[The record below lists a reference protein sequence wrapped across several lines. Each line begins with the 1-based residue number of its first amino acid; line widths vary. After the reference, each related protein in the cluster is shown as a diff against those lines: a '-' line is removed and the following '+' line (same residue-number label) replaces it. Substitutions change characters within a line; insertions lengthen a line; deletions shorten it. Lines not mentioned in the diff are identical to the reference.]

1 MRLEY
6 RTNKDGLYIIKKPD
20 FDDIAYMILK
30 EYQPVMLEEAR
41 PLDIEDLVCEYLYL
55 DVKTAHLSKDG
66 RILGVISFDDTTYE
80 GFDDMG
86 NPLEIDMPVG
96 TILLDKSLMEDQRH
110 IGRQRFTKTH
120 EACHWILHRQC
131 HVPLLGGRHYEFRTR
146 EDNRSIACRMDRI
159 ENPDRDLTKKWE
171 FEEWEEWQADNLAAA
186 LLMPKPTFVPKAR
199 EIMRSY
205 GIPDNEMLYWENDL
219 SVSHRIVEEIKDIYK
234 VSKMS
239 VQLRMV
245 RCDLLKKRNIY

>member
-146 EDNRSIACRMDRI
+146 EDMARHPILRCCPQSLELPMP
-159 ENPDRDLTKKWE
+159 PDLPRRLHG
-171 FEEWEEWQADNLAAA
+171 L
-186 LLMPKPTFVPKAR
+186 P
-199 EIMRSY
+199 
-205 GIPDNEMLYWENDL
+205 
-219 SVSHRIVEEIKDIYK
+219 VSG
-234 VSKMS
+234 
-239 VQLRMV
+239 L
-245 RCDLLKKRNIY
+245 